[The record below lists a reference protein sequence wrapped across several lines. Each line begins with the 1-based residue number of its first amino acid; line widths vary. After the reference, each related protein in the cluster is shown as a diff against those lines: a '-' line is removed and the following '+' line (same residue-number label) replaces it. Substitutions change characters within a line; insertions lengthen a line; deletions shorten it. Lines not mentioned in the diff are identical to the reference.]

1 MTAIGRIL
9 LLALVLSAALALA
22 CRESDDDAPAHPA
35 NTAGVDATSA
45 STDAPA
51 PSDQPTAPASS
62 AQLSASPTGIWVTGE
77 GTIDLEPD
85 LALLNVGIE
94 VQAETVSEARS
105 EAAAAMAAVVA
116 AVKRRGLTDDDIQT
130 SSFNIWP
137 RYDYVEGVQTL
148 AGYSVSNSATI
159 KMRDLDSV
167 GDIIDD
173 VADAGGDATRID
185 GISFTVEDPTPYMAQ
200 LREAAIQ
207 NAKEKAEHY
216 AGLVG
221 ASLGDPFY
229 VTEAG
234 GVSPPTPVAR
244 GERLAFSAY
253 AMAKTSVSGG
263 ELTLRLIVQAA
274 FAIE

>member
-1 MTAIGRIL
+1 MTGIGRIL
-9 LLALVLSAALALA
+9 LLALALTAAATLA
-22 CRESDDDAPAHPA
+22 CRDTDEGPDAPSA
-35 NTAGVDATSA
+35 NTAGVDSTST

-51 PSDQPTAPASS
+51 PPDQPTAPASS

-77 GTIDLEPD
+77 GTVDLEPD

-94 VQAETVSEARS
+94 VQAETVSEARN
-105 EAAAAMAAVVA
+105 EAAAAMAAVIA

-130 SSFNIWP
+130 ASFNIWP

-148 AGYSVSNSATI
+148 AGYRVANSATI
-159 KMRDLDSV
+159 KIRDLDSV

-173 VADAGGDATRID
+173 VADAGADATRID

-221 ASLGDPFY
+221 ASLGNPFY

-234 GVSPPTPVAR
+234 GFSPPTPVAR
-244 GERLAFSAY
+244 RELLAFSAD
-253 AMAKTSVSGG
+253 AAAKTSVSGG

>member
-1 MTAIGRIL
+1 M
-9 LLALVLSAALALA
+9 
-22 CRESDDDAPAHPA
+22 
-35 NTAGVDATSA
+35 GV
-45 STDAPA
+45 
-51 PSDQPTAPASS
+51 
-62 AQLSASPTGIWVTGE
+62 
-77 GTIDLEPD
+77 
-85 LALLNVGIE
+85 E
-94 VQAETVSEARS
+94 VEAKTVSEARN
-105 EAAAAMAAVVA
+105 EAAAAMAAVIS
-116 AVKRRGLTDDDIQT
+116 AVKRRGLTDEDIQT

-137 RYDYVEGVQTL
+137 QYDRIEGKRTL
-148 AGYSVSNSATI
+148 AGYRVSNSATI

-234 GVSPPTPVAR
+234 GISPPTPVAR
-244 GERLAFSAY
+244 AQAAFAPAALAA
-253 AMAKTSVSGG
+253 TSVSGG